1 MLHCIAQIYKIFH
14 LYLNLFFVRD
24 DLSLVVVNRGRRLT
38 PSLVFNIFFLSQ
50 AEYGCMFRQCL

>member
-1 MLHCIAQIYKIFH
+1 MLHCIAQIYKIFKSF
-14 LYLNLFFVRD
+14 LRSIRD